1 MSDYRLLIA
10 LSANEVPEVDYYLRK
25 NDKPVS
31 HLYVVN
37 QTYLGNALKRIFLV
51 GKKILNPQPAFF
63 IEVEVSEREAKA
75 FAKLCMC
82 KLIRRK
88 WSIWRD
94 IVKEKDPLKKLEELL
109 PKYILREKL
118 EK

>member
-1 MSDYRLLIA
+1 MSDYRLLVA

-25 NDKPVS
+25 SDKPVS
-31 HLYVVN
+31 RVYLTHN
-37 QTYLGNALKRIFLV
+37 TYLENALKRIFLV
-51 GKKILNPQPAFF
+51 GKRILNPQPAFF
-63 IEVEVSEREAKA
+63 IEVEVSEREARVFEKIC
-75 FAKLCMC
+75 KC

>member
-1 MSDYRLLIA
+1 LSDYRLLIA

-63 IEVEVSEREAKA
+63 IEVEV
-75 FAKLCMC
+75 
-82 KLIRRK
+82 

>member
-1 MSDYRLLIA
+1 MSDYRLLVA

-31 HLYVVN
+31 RVYLTHN
-37 QTYLGNALKRIFLV
+37 TYLENALKKIFLV

-63 IEVEVSEREAKA
+63 IEVEVSEREARVFEKIC
-75 FAKLCMC
+75 KC

-109 PKYILREKL
+109 PRYILREKL